1 MMMSQKMMDVGRR
14 ITIGGAT
21 STRAT
26 ALLMTY
32 HALGHKGCSSICDLL
47 MMGAAMVDDEV
58 LMAVDRGRAI
68 SHSLVRHR
76 VRQPQRRDDDG

>member
-1 MMMSQKMMDVGRR
+1 
-14 ITIGGAT
+14 
-21 STRAT
+21 
-26 ALLMTY
+26 
-32 HALGHKGCSSICDLL
+32 